1 MKTFT
6 KNLFDKKGY
15 AIFNTKLNKNYKFNS
30 IIKKIKKDLL
40 IQLNRKNLNNLGGFI
55 MGNLNVNQG
64 NYGPKLFSL
73 VFKKNLT
80 KNLEKILGNKINT
93 FDVLYGGNLSLP
105 NKGKQLFH
113 TDGSYSQDMYL
124 VSFATEDITKRNG
137 PTEICLGT
145 SARPLKYWEFF
156 ISKKKKKMI
165 FLKKG
170 QVLVRKHNLW
180 HRGTT
185 NYSAKCR
192 LLLSFILTPKKRNLK
207 IAYYKKLTILPN
219 FFSSNYKGKF
229 HEIVYTYFEKI
240 IIFFKLLL
248 SIIKN
253 K

>member
-1 MKTFT
+1 MEFISK
-6 KNLFDKKGY
+6 KLFDKKGY
-15 AIFNTKLNKNYKFNS
+15 AIFNTKLKKDYKFNR
-30 IIKKIKKDLL
+30 IIEAIQKDLF
-40 IQLNRKNLNNLGGFI
+40 IELNKKNLNNLGGFI

-73 VFKKNLT
+73 VFKKKLI
-80 KNLEKILGNKINT
+80 KIFEIITGDKINS

-105 NKGKQLFH
+105 KKGSQLFH
-113 TDGSYSQDMYL
+113 TDGSYDQDMYL
-124 VSFATEDITKRNG
+124 ISFATEDITEKNG

-145 SARPLKYWEFF
+145 SIRPLKYWEFF
-156 ISKKKKKMI
+156 INKKKKKKL

-170 QVLVRKHNLW
+170 QVLIRKHNLW

-185 NYSAKCR
+185 NHSKKYR
-192 LLLSFILTPKKRNLK
+192 LLLSFILTPKKKNYK
-207 IAYYKKLTILPN
+207 INHYKKLVILPN

-229 HEIVYTYFEKI
+229 HEILYTYFNKI
-240 IIFFKLLL
+240 IIFLKLLI